1 MPHGLVS
8 GGTEILV
15 WVGDMLEGEGGRQSN
30 LLHCPLFDGLLSC
43 GTCTPERLM
52 E

>member
-15 WVGDMLEGEGGRQSN
+15 WVGDMLEGEGGCQSR
-30 LLHCPLFDGLLSC
+30 PLTLLSV
-43 GTCTPERLM
+43 
-52 E
+52 